1 MYAHSE
7 SQMVDYHG
15 SAVPLSPRGDGQAGV
30 GKCCLLI
37 KPRREDEGGD

>member
-15 SAVPLSPRGDGQAGV
+15 SAVPLSPRGDGTGW
-30 GKCCLLI
+30 
-37 KPRREDEGGD
+37 GGEMLSPH